1 MGWNYCLILMT
12 FAGAWGI
19 AYYLVTDEIRRHIGP
34 QFLISWV
41 IPITVGALVQN
52 MVLYQV
58 ALALCF
64 ICTVKKPE
72 DIVVRY
78 ILMLLL
84 LPNAPLYI
92 GTDSWYVGTMK
103 SSGVLAVAAIIAT
116 FMQSSGTNFAAKP
129 GKILAPDLLVMGMF
143 SIMLFWAVGFDNS
156 HEFVRGAI
164 YWGNLLLLYVPLRLN
179 ILGRNEYRRALAVVS
194 AAAIIL
200 SVLALYEARE
210 HWALYD
216 TVNFLL
222 DFHRSFTNNI
232 NFRGGLMRASV
243 TMSGPLMLAS
253 VLSFALLATYVARPY
268 FRTNWGWIIA
278 MVLIV
283 MGNLACQSRSNA
295 LGGLITLI
303 LLMALLRKW
312 GAIAG
317 LAGAAAIA
325 LALILAMPGG
335 GKKNADGTDSALFA
349 SGEKYEHNGVQY
361 SDYRTLLFARGVE
374 VGMRHPITGQPLY
387 KSVLALSDIEQGQHI
402 VDLVNSYLVIFLVS
416 GFPGLIFFVG
426 LIFLTFGQM
435 LSTRSKNESPEAK
448 SLRAYLL
455 VSFGYMYVQLAY
467 VSIIDRVPFLLLFPL
482 LGIRIY
488 LVTRGSETGQQRQDA
503 VAAGPVSL
511 VERAPPGLVL
521 STKAA
526 PVAGTAATA

>member
-1 MGWNYCLILMT
+1 VEWNYCLILFT
-12 FAGAWGI
+12 FAGAYAV

-52 MVLYQV
+52 MILYQ
-58 ALALCF
+58 LALFLSF
-64 ICTVKKPE
+64 IFTVRNPT
-72 DIVVRY
+72 DIVLRY
-78 ILMLLL
+78 ALMLLL

-103 SSGVLAVAAIIAT
+103 SSGVLAIAAVVAT
-116 FMQSSGTNFAAKP
+116 FMHSGGKNSATQP
-129 GKILAPDLLVMGMF
+129 GKILPPDLLALGLF
-143 SIMLFWAVGFDNS
+143 SLMLFWGVGFDNS

-164 YWGNLLLLYVPLRLN
+164 YWGNLWLLYIPLRLN
-179 ILGRNEYRRALAVVS
+179 ILGRNEYRLALAIIAT
-194 AAAIIL
+194 AAMIL

-216 TVNFLL
+216 TISGLL

-253 VLSFALLATYVARPY
+253 VLSFALLATYISRQY
-268 FRTNWGWIIA
+268 FRTGWGWVAA
-278 MVLIV
+278 MVLISF
-283 MGNLACQSRSNA
+283 GNLACQSRSNA
-295 LGGLITLI
+295 VGGLITLF
-303 LLMALLRKW
+303 LLLVLMRKW
-312 GAIAG
+312 KAIAG
-317 LAGAAAIA
+317 LVGAAAVA
-325 LALILAMPGG
+325 GALILAMPGG
-335 GKKNADGTDSALFA
+335 GKNADGTDSALFA

-374 VGMRHPITGQPLY
+374 VGMRHPILGQPLY
-387 KSVLALSDIEQGQHI
+387 KSLQALSDIEQGQHI
-402 VDLVNSYLVIFLVS
+402 VDLVNSYLVIFLIS

-435 LSTRSKNESPEAK
+435 IATRTRNETREAK
-448 SLRAYLL
+448 SLRAFLL

-482 LGIRIY
+482 VGIRIY
-488 LVTRGSETGQQRQDA
+488 LLTRGSEIGDQA
-503 VAAGPVSL
+503 PGVVAAKPISL
-511 VERAPPGLVL
+511 VERAEPGLVL
-521 STKAA
+521 SNRPAL
-526 PVAGTAATA
+526 VAGTAAG